1 MEKKIHVLQQ
11 KLGIDAIKLNEEMKL
26 HTTFRTG
33 GRADA
38 FFTPR
43 NEDELIDGLTYIQ
56 NEDIPYFILGNGSNL
71 LVSDKGIEGVVIH
84 LGKMMSEITVAGT
97 TLTAQ
102 SGAMLSAVS
111 AAALAN
117 GLAGLEFAS
126 GIPGTIGG
134 AISMNAGAYGGEMKD
149 TLLTVRVL
157 TKDLKVVN
165 LPAEALELAYR
176 HSILQKQ
183 GYVLLSAMFSLQ
195 KGNAEEMKAYMNQL
209 SEQRREKQPLQFPSA
224 GSTFKRPE
232 GYFAGKLV
240 QDAGLKGK
248 TIGGA
253 QVSEKHAGF
262 VINIGNAT
270 TTDVLDLI
278 AFCQKEVKE
287 KFDVQ
292 LETEVKYIGRK

>member
-149 TLLTVRVL
+149 TILTVRVL